1 LRGAAVAIVEP
12 QFTFCRVCRMRSES
26 GFVKQGA
33 LHAWST
39 LAGSIMANL
48 NIVAACFLSALLA
61 SLLAWSLLLGAVAA
75 ERKQA
80 RRDTMDQAVAM
91 ARAYSEQ
98 VARAVSAHDLALR
111 QVRYGWQLSGQSL
124 ALDSAAAAGMYRHA
138 PFSNLAI
145 LGRGGAVLTAMKPG
159 ELPANAASAAF
170 FRVHA
175 GSALDRLVI
184 SPVDDG
190 AGRVRTL
197 RFSRAIGAPAPRF
210 DGVVLVDVPA
220 DEMTLNFF
228 LHRVPPRAIVGLARS
243 DGKLL
248 AAAAEPGTSTELT
261 LPEMAGGDGA
271 LLAGAGQFGDRR
283 ARFFGWHQAG
293 AYPLLAFVGVDEASA
308 MAPFDAA
315 RQAAARQAWLG
326 TLAIFAIAAVLA
338 GFLLRLSWRKR
349 ATQLADE
356 TYRMATE
363 GSSDG
368 FFILGILFNGAG
380 AVDDFEVVDCNQH
393 GATLCHQRRE
403 TLLGRRFSGLYR
415 DDTFARVM
423 DVLRSAV
430 DTGRYDGELEFQP
443 HGADGSR
450 WMQLKAVRSDSK
462 LAITLR
468 DISESKAHVAALEH
482 RGNHDALTGLP
493 NRHWLQ
499 WYLPQAIVRARDNRQ
514 TLALLFIDLD
524 GFKAANDTMGHAAGD
539 ELLRHA
545 AHRLKEAVRP
555 HDNVVRIGG
564 DEFVVILEN
573 ILRVEDAALVARRV
587 IFAFKPKFKLMGGT
601 AVLGTSIGI
610 SSFPSDG
617 EDAATLLQNADV
629 AMYSVKTSGKG
640 SFRFFDPAFYE
651 ALRKELE
658 YEQELRR
665 AIEID
670 EFVIHYQPRMDLA
683 SNRTTSMEALV
694 RWMHPVRGLLEPKE
708 FIPLAEKSGMIV
720 RLGELV
726 LAKVCEQLAQWLLR
740 ETHVVPVSVNISSRQ
755 FNETDV
761 ARIFGAVMARYGVP
775 SHLLEIE
782 LTESSM
788 MGESSHVLE
797 SLSKIRSL
805 GIKLL
810 VDDFGTGYSSLAQL
824 QLLDF
829 DILKVDKAFTSRIE
843 HTEQGT
849 ILFTAI
855 ITMAHALGMR
865 VVAEGVETGNQL
877 MILRALACDEVQGY
891 FISLPQAAAE
901 VQSRL
906 LSPAA

>member
-1 LRGAAVAIVEP
+1 
-12 QFTFCRVCRMRSES
+12 MRADP
-26 GFVKQGA
+26 GVVKHGPFHA
-33 LHAWST
+33 LSS
-39 LAGSIMANL
+39 LVGSILANL
-48 NIVAACFLSALLA
+48 NIVAACFLAALFLSLMSWGFLIGGVLA
-61 SLLAWSLLLGAVAA
+61 DREEGIHDSLT
-75 ERKQA
+75 QA
-80 RRDTMDQAVAM
+80 STM

-98 VARAVSAHDLALR
+98 VARAINSNDLILR
-111 QVRYGWQLSGQSL
+111 QVRYGWQLSQHTM
-124 ALDSAAAAGMYRHA
+124 ALDSPSSDAMFRQA
-138 PFSNLAI
+138 PFSTLAI
-145 LGRGGAVLTAMKPG
+145 IDKHGAFVTATRPG
-159 ELPANAASAAF
+159 AAPDAAGAAY

-175 GSALDRLVI
+175 SSALDRLVV
-184 SPVDDG
+184 SRVDDA
-190 AGRVRTL
+190 AGRVATL
-197 RFSRAIGAPAPRF
+197 QFSRPIRDAGGRF
-210 DGVVLVDVPA
+210 DGVVLIQVAA
-220 DEMTLNFF
+220 DELTLNFF
-228 LHRVPPRAIVGLARS
+228 MHRFAPRGVVGLAAS
-243 DGKLL
+243 DGHLL
-248 AAAAEPGTSTELT
+248 IAVTETNAAQLLS
-261 LPEMAGGDGA
+261 LPELAPAGGSF
-271 LLAGAGQFGDRR
+271 LAGEKWFKDQRQR
-283 ARFFGWHQAG
+283 YLGWHPAG
-293 AYPLLAFVGVDEASA
+293 AYPLLAFIALDQEAA
-308 MAPFDAA
+308 MAQFDAA
-315 RQAAARQAWLG
+315 RATAIRHGKIVTVAIFGAAA
-326 TLAIFAIAAVLA
+326 AVM
-338 GFLLRLSWRKR
+338 GFLLRLTWRKR
-349 ATQLADE
+349 ESQRTGE

-368 FFILGILFNGAG
+368 FFILAMLLNGAG
-380 AVDDFEVVDCNQH
+380 SVDDFEVIDCNQH
-393 GATLCHQRRE
+393 GAALCHQRRE
-403 TLLGRRFSGLYR
+403 TLIGRRFSGLYR

-423 DVLRSAV
+423 EVLRIAV
-430 DTGRYDGELEFQP
+430 ERGEWDGELEFQP
-443 HGADGSR
+443 EGSTDSR
-450 WMQLKAVRSDSK
+450 WMRLKAVRSDSK

-499 WYLPQAIVRARDNRQ
+499 WYLPQAIERARANRQ

-555 HDNVVRIGG
+555 HDNVIRLGG

-573 ILRVEDAALVARRV
+573 NLRVEDAAIVAKRV
-587 IFAFKPKFKLMGGT
+587 IQAFRPKFKLIGGT

-617 EDAATLLQNADV
+617 EDAASLLQNADV

-640 SFRFFDPAFYE
+640 SFRFFDPEFYE
-651 ALRKELE
+651 ALRRELE
-658 YEQELRR
+658 CEQELRR
-665 AIEID
+665 ALEHD

-694 RWMHPVRGLLEPKE
+694 RWQHPVRGLLEPKE
-708 FIPLAEKSGMIV
+708 FIPLAEKTGMIV
-720 RLGELV
+720 LLGELV
-726 LAKVCEQLAQWLLR
+726 LVKVCEQLAQWLQK
-740 ETHVVPVSVNISSRQ
+740 EAHVVPVSVNISSRQ

-761 ARIFGAVMARYGVP
+761 ARIFAAVMARYGVP

-788 MGESSHVLE
+788 MGGSSHVLE
-797 SLSKIRSL
+797 SLSKIRGL

-891 FISLPQAAAE
+891 FISFPQAAAE

>member
-1 LRGAAVAIVEP
+1 
-12 QFTFCRVCRMRSES
+12 MRSRI
-26 GFVKQGA
+26 GVVKQGA
-33 LHAWST
+33 YHAFSS
-39 LAGSIMANL
+39 LVGSIRANW
-48 NIVAACFLSALLA
+48 NIVIPC
-61 SLLAWSLLLGAVAA
+61 LLGALFLSLLSWGFLLGSVAS
-75 ERKQA
+75 EREEGSRDSLEQA
-80 RRDTMDQAVAM
+80 QTM

-98 VARAVSAHDLALR
+98 VARAINSHDVVLR
-111 QVRYGWQLSGQSL
+111 QVRYGWQLSQDGL
-124 ALDSAAAAGMYRHA
+124 ALDSPQAAEMFRYA

-145 LGRGGAVLTAMKPG
+145 IDRNGSLLTAMKPKDVQ
-159 ELPANAASAAF
+159 ANASQDTF
-170 FRVHA
+170 FRIHS
-175 GSALDRLVI
+175 GSLLDQLVI

-190 AGRVRTL
+190 TGKVVAL
-197 RFSRAIGAPAPRF
+197 QFSRSIRAPDGRF
-210 DGVVLVDVPA
+210 DGVVLIQVATNDL
-220 DEMTLNFF
+220 TINFF
-228 LHRVPPRAIVGLARS
+228 MHRLSPRELVGQARN
-243 DGKLL
+243 DGRLL
-248 AAAAEPGTSTELT
+248 IAAADPPAPRIVD
-261 LPEMAGGDGA
+261 LPALAGREGSSHLAGKEFGDGRPRY
-271 LLAGAGQFGDRR
+271 L
-283 ARFFGWHQAG
+283 GWHQAG
-293 AYPLLAFVGVDEASA
+293 AYPIIAFVGLDEATA

-315 RQAAARQAWLG
+315 RNTAIGHAKFIAI
-326 TLAIFAIAAVLA
+326 AIFGVAVIVT
-338 GFLLRLSWRKR
+338 GFLLRLTWRKR
-349 ATQLADE
+349 ESQRTDE

-368 FFILGILFNGAG
+368 FFILGILLNGAG
-380 AVDDFEVVDCNQH
+380 SVDDFEVLDCNQH
-393 GATLCHQRRE
+393 GAALCHQRRE
-403 TLLGRRFSGLYR
+403 TLIGRRFSGLYR
-415 DDTFARVM
+415 DETFAKVM
-423 DVLRSAV
+423 EVLRIAV
-430 DTGRYDGELEFQP
+430 DTGSYDGELEFQP
-443 HGADGSR
+443 AGIDQSR
-450 WMQLKAVRSDSK
+450 WMQLKAVRSDGK

-482 RGNHDALTGLP
+482 RGNHDSLTGLP

-499 WYLPQAIVRARDNRQ
+499 WYLPQAIARARENRQ

-555 HDNVVRIGG
+555 HDNVVRFGG

-573 ILRVEDAALVARRV
+573 NLRIEDAAIVAKRV
-587 IFAFKPKFKLMGGT
+587 ILAFKPKFKLMGGT
-601 AVLGTSIGI
+601 ALLGTSIGI

-617 EDAATLLQNADV
+617 EDAASLLQNADV

-640 SFRFFDPAFYE
+640 SFRFFDPDFYE

-665 AIEID
+665 AIEHD

-694 RWMHPVRGLLEPKE
+694 RWEHPVRGLLEPKE
-708 FIPLAEKSGMIV
+708 FIPLAEKTGMIV

-726 LAKVCEQLAQWLLR
+726 LVKVCEQLAQWLQKE
-740 ETHVVPVSVNISSRQ
+740 ETVVPVSVNISSRQ
-755 FNETDV
+755 FNETNI
-761 ARIFGAVMARYGVP
+761 ARIFSTAMARHGIP
-775 SHLLEIE
+775 ANLLEIE

-788 MGESSHVLE
+788 MGGSSHVLE
-797 SLSKIRSL
+797 SLLKIRDL

-843 HTEQGT
+843 QTEQGK

-865 VVAEGVETGNQL
+865 VVAEGVETSNQL
-877 MILRALACDEVQGY
+877 AILRSLACDEVQGY
-891 FISLPQAAAE
+891 YISFPQAAAD
-901 VQSRL
+901 VQSLL
-906 LSPAA
+906 LSPT

>member
-1 LRGAAVAIVEP
+1 M
-12 QFTFCRVCRMRSES
+12 QSEL
-26 GFVKQGA
+26 GVVKHGRFHA
-33 LHAWST
+33 LSS
-39 LAGSIMANL
+39 LVGSILANL
-48 NIVAACFLSALLA
+48 NIVAACFLAALFL
-61 SLLAWSLLLGAVAA
+61 SLLAWGFLIGGVLTDREEGVQDALA
-75 ERKQA
+75 QA
-80 RRDTMDQAVAM
+80 STM
-91 ARAYSEQ
+91 ARAYAEQ
-98 VARAVSAHDLALR
+98 VARAINSHDLVLR
-111 QVRYGWQLSGQSL
+111 QVRYGWQLSQHTM
-124 ALDSAAAAGMYRHA
+124 ALDSPSSDAMFRQA

-145 LGRGGAVLTAMKPG
+145 IDKNGVLVTATRPGAAP
-159 ELPANAASAAF
+159 NASGAAY

-175 GSALDRLVI
+175 GSALDRLVV
-184 SPVDDG
+184 SRVDDA
-190 AGRVRTL
+190 AGRAEAL
-197 RFSRAIGAPAPRF
+197 QFSRPIRDAGGRF
-210 DGVVLVDVPA
+210 DGVVLIQVAVNDL
-220 DEMTLNFF
+220 TLNFF
-228 LHRVPPRAIVGLARS
+228 MHSFAPRGLVGLAAN
-243 DGKLL
+243 DGHLL
-248 AAAAEPGTSTELT
+248 IAAAEANGASLLA
-261 LPEMAGGDGA
+261 LPELAPGGSSV
-271 LLAGAGQFGDRR
+271 LAGDKWFSDQRDRYL
-283 ARFFGWHQAG
+283 GWHQAG
-293 AYPLLAFVGVDEASA
+293 AYPLLGFIALDEETA
-308 MAPFDAA
+308 MAPFDVA
-315 RQAAARQAWLG
+315 RATAIRHGKLVTIAIFGAAA
-326 TLAIFAIAAVLA
+326 VVM
-338 GFLLRLSWRKR
+338 GFLLRLTWRKR
-349 ATQLADE
+349 ESQRTGE

-368 FFILGILFNGAG
+368 FFILAMLQNGAG
-380 AVDDFEVVDCNQH
+380 SVDDFEVLDCNQH
-393 GATLCHQRRE
+393 GAALCHQRRE
-403 TLLGRRFSGLYR
+403 TLIGRRFSGLYR

-423 DVLRSAV
+423 EVLHIAV
-430 DTGRYDGELEFQP
+430 DSGAWDGELEFQP
-443 HGADGSR
+443 EGSTDSR
-450 WMQLKAVRSDSK
+450 WMQLKAVRSDGK

-499 WYLPQAIVRARDNRQ
+499 WYLPQAIERARENRQ

-555 HDNVVRIGG
+555 HDNVIRFGG

-573 ILRVEDAALVARRV
+573 NLRVEDAAIVAKRV
-587 IFAFKPKFKLMGGT
+587 IQAFKPKFKLIGGT
-601 AVLGTSIGI
+601 AMLGTSIGI

-617 EDAATLLQNADV
+617 EDAASLLQNADV

-640 SFRFFDPAFYE
+640 SFRFFDPEFYE

-665 AIEID
+665 ALEHN

-694 RWMHPVRGLLEPKE
+694 RWVHPTRGLLEPKE
-708 FIPLAEKSGMIV
+708 FIPLAEKTGMIV

-726 LAKVCEQLAQWLLR
+726 LVKVCEQLALWVSK
-740 ETHVVPVSVNISSRQ
+740 EESVVPVSVNISSRQ
-755 FNETDV
+755 FNETDI
-761 ARIFGAVMARYGVP
+761 ARIFSAAMARHAIP

-788 MGESSHVLE
+788 MGGSSHVLE
-797 SLSKIRSL
+797 SLSKIRDL

-843 HTEQGT
+843 QTEQGK

-865 VVAEGVETGNQL
+865 VVAEGVETGSQL
-877 MILRALACDEVQGY
+877 AILRALACDEVQGY
-891 FISLPQAAAE
+891 FISFPKAAGE
-901 VQSRL
+901 VQSLL

>member
-1 LRGAAVAIVEP
+1 
-12 QFTFCRVCRMRSES
+12 
-26 GFVKQGA
+26 
-33 LHAWST
+33 
-39 LAGSIMANL
+39 L
-48 NIVAACFLSALLA
+48 NIVAACFLAALFL
-61 SLLAWSLLLGAVAA
+61 SLLSWGFLIGGVLADREEGTQDSLTQAA
-75 ERKQA
+75 
-80 RRDTMDQAVAM
+80 TM

-98 VARAVSAHDLALR
+98 VARAINSHDLVLR
-111 QVRYGWQLSGQSL
+111 QVRYGWQVSQHAM
-124 ALDSAAAAGMYRHA
+124 ALDSPSANAMFSQA
-138 PFSNLAI
+138 PFSTLAI
-145 LGRGGAVLTAMKPG
+145 IDKHGALVTATGPRAA
-159 ELPANAASAAF
+159 PNAADAAY

-175 GSALDRLVI
+175 SSALDRLVV
-184 SPVDDG
+184 SRVDGG
-190 AGRVRTL
+190 AGPGAAVQ
-197 RFSRAIGAPAPRF
+197 FSRPIRAADGRF
-210 DGVVLVDVPA
+210 DGVVLIEVA
-220 DEMTLNFF
+220 ANELTLNFF
-228 LHRVPPRAIVGLARS
+228 MHRFAPRGLVGLAAS
-243 DGKLL
+243 DGHLL
-248 AAAAEPGTSTELT
+248 IAAAEPNGAELRA
-261 LPEMAGGDGA
+261 LPQPAPAGA
-271 LLAGAGQFGDRR
+271 SVLAGENFFTDQRR
-283 ARFFGWHQAG
+283 RYLGWHRAG
-293 AYPLLAFVGVDEASA
+293 AYPLLAFIALDEETA

-315 RQAAARQAWLG
+315 RASAVRQG
-326 TLAIFAIAAVLA
+326 RIITIAIFAVAAIVM
-338 GFLLRLSWRKR
+338 GFLLRLTWRKR
-349 ATQLADE
+349 ENQRTGE

-368 FFILGILFNGAG
+368 FFILAMLLNGAG
-380 AVDDFEVVDCNQH
+380 SVDDFEVVDCNEH
-393 GATLCHQRRE
+393 GAALCHQRRE
-403 TLLGRRFSGLYR
+403 TLIGRRFSGLYR
-415 DDTFARVM
+415 DDTFSRVM
-423 DVLRSAV
+423 EVLRIAV
-430 DTGRYDGELEFQP
+430 ERGAWDGELEFQP
-443 HGADGSR
+443 ESSSDSR
-450 WMQLKAVRSDSK
+450 WMQLKAVRSDGK

-499 WYLPQAIVRARDNRQ
+499 WYLPQAIERSRENRQ

-555 HDNVVRIGG
+555 HDNVIRFGG

-573 ILRVEDAALVARRV
+573 NLRVEDAAIVAKRV
-587 IFAFKPKFKLMGGT
+587 IQAFRPKFKLIGGT

-610 SSFPSDG
+610 SSFPGDG
-617 EDAATLLQNADV
+617 EDAASLLQNADV

-640 SFRFFDPAFYE
+640 SFRFFDPEFYE
-651 ALRKELE
+651 ALRRELE

-665 AIEID
+665 AIEND

-694 RWMHPVRGLLEPKE
+694 RWMHPSRGLLEPKD
-708 FIPLAEKSGMIV
+708 FIALAEKTGMIV

-726 LAKVCEQLAQWLLR
+726 LGKVCEQLALWVAR
-740 ETHVVPVSVNISSRQ
+740 EESVVPVSVNISSRQ
-755 FNETDV
+755 FNETDI
-761 ARIFGAVMARYGVP
+761 ARIFSAALARHAIP

-788 MGESSHVLE
+788 MGSSTHVLE
-797 SLSKIRSL
+797 SLSKIRDL

-843 HTEQGT
+843 QTEQGK

-865 VVAEGVETGNQL
+865 VVAEGVETGSQL
-877 MILRALACDEVQGY
+877 AILRALACDEVQGY
-891 FISLPQAAAE
+891 FISFPQAAE
-901 VQSRL
+901 EMQSLL

>member
-1 LRGAAVAIVEP
+1 LSSLV
-12 QFTFCRVCRMRSES
+12 
-26 GFVKQGA
+26 
-33 LHAWST
+33 
-39 LAGSIMANL
+39 GSILANL
-48 NIVAACFLSALLA
+48 NIVAACFLAALFL
-61 SLLAWSLLLGAVAA
+61 SLLSWGFLIGGVLADREEGQQDALA
-75 ERKQA
+75 QA
-80 RRDTMDQAVAM
+80 STM
-91 ARAYSEQ
+91 ARADSEQ
-98 VARAVSAHDLALR
+98 VARAINSHDLVLR
-111 QVRYGWQLSGQSL
+111 QVRNAWQLSQHTM
-124 ALDSAAAAGMYRHA
+124 ALDSSSAASMFRQAS
-138 PFSNLAI
+138 FSTLAI
-145 LGRGGAVLTAMKPG
+145 IDKHGALVTATRPG
-159 ELPANAASAAF
+159 EAPDAQGAAY

-175 GSALDRLVI
+175 GSALDRLVV
-184 SPVDDG
+184 SLVDDAG
-190 AGRVRTL
+190 GRVAAL
-197 RFSRAIGAPAPRF
+197 RFSRPVRDAAGRF
-210 DGVVLVDVPA
+210 DGVVLIEVA
-220 DEMTLNFF
+220 ANELTLNFF
-228 LHRVPPRAIVGLARS
+228 MHRFAPRGLVGLAAD
-243 DGKLL
+243 DGPLL
-248 AAAAEPGTSTELT
+248 IAAAEANGARLFALPELT
-261 LPEMAGGDGA
+261 PGGGSV
-271 LLAGAGQFGDRR
+271 LAGARWFSDQRDRYL
-283 ARFFGWHQAG
+283 GWHQAG
-293 AYPLLAFVGVDEASA
+293 AYPLLAFIALDEETA

-315 RQAAARQAWLG
+315 RATAVRHG
-326 TLAIFAIAAVLA
+326 KIVTIAIFGVAAIVM
-338 GFLLRLSWRKR
+338 GFLLRLTWRKR
-349 ATQLADE
+349 ESQRTGE

-368 FFILGILFNGAG
+368 FFILAMLLNGAG
-380 AVDDFEVVDCNQH
+380 SVDDFEVVDCNEH
-393 GATLCHQRRE
+393 GAALCHQRRE
-403 TLLGRRFSGLYR
+403 KLIGRRFSGLYR
-415 DDTFARVM
+415 DDTFSRVM
-423 DVLRSAV
+423 EVLRIAV
-430 DTGRYDGELEFQP
+430 ERGAWDGELEFQP
-443 HGADGSR
+443 EGSTDSR

-499 WYLPQAIVRARDNRQ
+499 WYLPQAIERARENRQ

-555 HDNVVRIGG
+555 HDNVIRLGG

-573 ILRVEDAALVARRV
+573 NLRIEDAAIVAKRV
-587 IFAFKPKFKLMGGT
+587 IQAFRPKFKLIGGT

-617 EDAATLLQNADV
+617 EDAASLLQNADV

-640 SFRFFDPAFYE
+640 SFRFFDPEFYE
-651 ALRKELE
+651 ALRRELE

-665 AIEID
+665 ALEND

-694 RWMHPVRGLLEPKE
+694 RWGHPSRGLLEPKD
-708 FIPLAEKSGMIV
+708 FIPLAEKTGMIV

-726 LAKVCEQLAQWLLR
+726 LGKVCEQLALWVR
-740 ETHVVPVSVNISSRQ
+740 KEESVVPVSVNISSRQ
-755 FNETDV
+755 FNETDI
-761 ARIFGAVMARYGVP
+761 ARIFSTAMARHAIP
-775 SHLLEIE
+775 AQLLEIE

-788 MGESSHVLE
+788 MGGSTHVLE
-797 SLSKIRSL
+797 SLSKIRDL

-843 HTEQGT
+843 QTEQGK

-865 VVAEGVETGNQL
+865 VVAEGVETGSQL
-877 MILRALACDEVQGY
+877 AILRALACDEVQGY
-891 FISLPQAAAE
+891 FISFPQAAGE
-901 VQSRL
+901 MQSLL

>member
-1 LRGAAVAIVEP
+1 
-12 QFTFCRVCRMRSES
+12 MRSES
-26 GFVKQGA
+26 GVFKQGA
-33 LHAWST
+33 FHALSS
-39 LAGSIMANL
+39 LVGSIVANL
-48 NIVAACFLSALLA
+48 NIVAACLLSALLV
-61 SLLAWSLLLGAVAA
+61 SLVGWSLLLGAVASD
-75 ERKQA
+75 RKQA
-80 RRDTMDQAVAM
+80 IRDTMDQAQTM
-91 ARAYSEQ
+91 ARDYSEQ
-98 VARAVSAHDLALR
+98 VARAINSHDLVLR
-111 QVRYGWQLSGQSL
+111 QIRYGWQLSGQSL
-124 ALDSAAAAGMYRHA
+124 SLDSARAAEMYRYA

-145 LGRGGAVLTAMKPG
+145 LDKGGAVLTTMKPDQV
-159 ELPANAASAAF
+159 PANASGAAF
-170 FRVHA
+170 FRAHA
-175 GSALDRLVI
+175 DSLLDRLVI
-184 SPVDDG
+184 SPIDDD
-190 AGRVRTL
+190 AGHVRAL
-197 RFSRAIGAPAPRF
+197 RFSRAIRAADGRF
-210 DGVVLVDVPA
+210 DGVVLIQVPTDA
-220 DEMTLNFF
+220 LTLNFF
-228 LHRVPPRAIVGLARS
+228 THRFPPIAIAGLARL

-248 AAAAEPGTSTELT
+248 VAAAEPNTSPQLR
-261 LPEMAGGDGA
+261 LPAMAASEGSV
-271 LLAGAGQFGDRR
+271 LAGASGFGDGR
-283 ARFFGWHQAG
+283 ARFVGWNRAG
-293 AYPLLAFVGVDEASA
+293 AFPLIVFIGLDEASA
-308 MAPFDAA
+308 MAPVDAA
-315 RQAAARQAWLG
+315 RHSALAKARLG
-326 TLAIFAIAAVLA
+326 TLAIFAIAAVVM
-338 GFLLRLSWRKR
+338 GFLLRLTWRKR
-349 ATQLADE
+349 ESQRTDE

-363 GSSDG
+363 GRSDG
-368 FFILGILFNGAG
+368 FFILGILLNGAG
-380 AVDDFEVVDCNQH
+380 SVDDFEVVDCNQH
-393 GATLCHQRRE
+393 GAALCHQRRE
-403 TLLGRRFSGLYR
+403 TLIGRRFSGLYR

-423 DVLRSAV
+423 DVLRIAV
-430 DTGRYDGELEFQP
+430 DTGLYDGELEFQP
-443 HGADGSR
+443 QGTDGSR
-450 WMQLKAVRSDSK
+450 WMQLKAVRSDGK

-482 RGNHDALTGLP
+482 RGNHDSLTGLP

-573 ILRVEDAALVARRV
+573 NLRVEDAAIVAKRV

-617 EDAATLLQNADV
+617 EDAAALLQNADV

-640 SFRFFDPAFYE
+640 SFRFFDPEFYE

-683 SNRTTSMEALV
+683 SSRTTSMEALV
-694 RWMHPVRGLLEPKE
+694 RWVHPVRGLLEPKE

-726 LAKVCEQLAQWLLR
+726 LVKVCEQLAQWVVK
-740 ETHVVPVSVNISSRQ
+740 EEHVVPVSVNISSRQ
-755 FNETDV
+755 FNETDI
-761 ARIFGAVMARYGVP
+761 ARNFSTIMARYGIP

-788 MGESSHVLE
+788 MGGSSHVLE
-797 SLSKIRSL
+797 SLSKIRDL

-843 HTEQGT
+843 QTEQGT

-891 FISLPQAAAE
+891 YISFPQAAAE

>member
-1 LRGAAVAIVEP
+1 
-12 QFTFCRVCRMRSES
+12 MRSQP
-26 GFVKQGA
+26 GVVKQGA
-33 LHAWST
+33 FHALSS
-39 LAGSIMANL
+39 LVACIVANL
-48 NIVAACFLSALLA
+48 NVVVACFLAALFL
-61 SLLAWSLLLGAVAA
+61 SLLSWGILLGSVASDRQQGVKDSL
-75 ERKQA
+75 EQA
-80 RRDTMDQAVAM
+80 LTM

-98 VARAVSAHDLALR
+98 VARAINSHDLVLR
-111 QVRYGWQLSGQSL
+111 QVRYGWQLSRRTL
-124 ALDSAAAAGMYRHA
+124 PLDSPAAAEMYRNA

-145 LGRGGAVLTAMKPG
+145 IDRDGSLVTAMKPRDV
-159 ELPANAASAAF
+159 ANASGAAY

-175 GSALDRLVI
+175 GSSLDQLVV
-184 SPVDDG
+184 SPVEDASG
-190 AGRVRTL
+190 HVL
-197 RFSRAIGAPAPRF
+197 ELQFSRAIRGSDGRF
-210 DGVVLVDVPA
+210 DGVVLIQVA
-220 DEMTLNFF
+220 TDELTRKFF
-228 LHRVPPRAIVGLARS
+228 MHRMSPRELVGLARN
-243 DGKLL
+243 DGRLL
-248 AAAAEPGTSTELT
+248 VTAAEPGGPARFG
-261 LPEMAGGDGA
+261 LPA
-271 LLAGAGQFGDRR
+271 LAASEGSMRVLGSQFGNGEPRYL
-283 ARFFGWHQAG
+283 GWHQAG
-293 AYPLLAFVGVDEASA
+293 PYPLVAFIALDEAAA

-315 RQAAARQAWLG
+315 RNLAVARA
-326 TLAIFAIAAVLA
+326 TIVTVAIFGAGAVVT
-338 GFLLRLSWRKR
+338 GFLLRLAWRKR
-349 ATQLADE
+349 ASQRTDE

-368 FFILGILFNGAG
+368 FFILGTLLNGAG
-380 AVDDFEVVDCNQH
+380 SVDDFEVIDCNQH
-393 GATLCHQRRE
+393 GAALCHQRRE
-403 TLLGRRFSGLYR
+403 TLIGRRFSGLYR

-423 DVLRSAV
+423 QVLRAAV
-430 DTGRYDGELEFQP
+430 DTGSFDGELEFQP
-443 HGADGSR
+443 AGTDQSR
-450 WMQLKAVRSDSK
+450 WMQLKAVRSGRK

-499 WYLPQAIVRARDNRQ
+499 WYLPQAIVRARENRQ

-573 ILRVEDAALVARRV
+573 NLRVEDAAIVAKR
-587 IFAFKPKFKLMGGT
+587 IILAFKPKFKLIGGT
-601 AVLGTSIGI
+601 ALLGTSIGI

-617 EDAATLLQNADV
+617 EDAASLLQNADV

-640 SFRFFDPAFYE
+640 SFRFFDPDFYE
-651 ALRKELE
+651 ALRRELE
-658 YEQELRR
+658 YEKELRR

-694 RWMHPVRGLLEPKE
+694 RWLHPARGLLEPIE

-726 LAKVCEQLAQWLLR
+726 LLKVCEQLAQWVLK
-740 ETHVVPVSVNISSRQ
+740 EEKVVPVSVNISSRQ
-755 FNETDV
+755 FNETDI
-761 ARIFGAVMARYGVP
+761 ARIFSTAMARHGIP
-775 SHLLEIE
+775 AHLLEIE

-788 MGESSHVLE
+788 MGGSTHVLE
-797 SLSKIRSL
+797 SLSKIRAL

-843 HTEQGT
+843 QTEQGK

-865 VVAEGVETGNQL
+865 VVAEGVETGKQL
-877 MILRALACDEVQGY
+877 AILRALACDEVQGY
-891 FISLPQAAAE
+891 YISFPQAAAD
-901 VQSRL
+901 VQSVL

>member
-1 LRGAAVAIVEP
+1 
-12 QFTFCRVCRMRSES
+12 MRSEP
-26 GFVKQGA
+26 GAVKQGTYHA
-33 LHAWST
+33 LAS
-39 LAGSIMANL
+39 LVGSIVANL
-48 NIVAACFLSALLA
+48 NIVVACFLSALLL
-61 SLLAWSLLLGAVAA
+61 SLLSWALLLGGVASDR
-75 ERKQA
+75 EDGS
-80 RRDTMDQAVAM
+80 RDALDQALTM

-98 VARAVSAHDLALR
+98 AQRAINSHDLVLR
-111 QVRYGWQLSGQSL
+111 QLRYGWELSRHTL
-124 ALDSAAAAGMYRHA
+124 TLDSAAAVEMYRYA
-138 PFSNLAI
+138 PFYNLAI
-145 LGRGGAVLTAMKPG
+145 VDRNGVVVTAMKPKAVLG
-159 ELPANAASAAF
+159 DASNAAY

-175 GSALDRLVI
+175 GSASDQLVI
-184 SPVDDG
+184 SPIDDG
-190 AGRVRTL
+190 AGKVSAL
-197 RFSRAIGAPAPRF
+197 RFSRTIRSADGRF
-210 DGVVLVDVPA
+210 DGVVLIQVATAELTV
-220 DEMTLNFF
+220 NFF
-228 LHRVPPRAIVGLARS
+228 MHRFAPHGLVGLERQ
-243 DGKLL
+243 DGRLL
-248 AAAAEPGTSTELT
+248 VAGAEPQAPPQFG
-261 LPEMAGGDGA
+261 LPAMAGAEGST
-271 LLAGAGQFGDRR
+271 LAGASWFGDKR
-283 ARFFGWHQAG
+283 ARYLGWHQAG
-293 AYPLLAFVGVDEASA
+293 AYPITAFVGLDEATA

-315 RQAAARQAWLG
+315 RHLAVSHARIA
-326 TLAIFAIAAVLA
+326 TLVIFAVFAVVM
-338 GFLLRLSWRKR
+338 GFMLRLTWRKR
-349 ATQLADE
+349 ESQRTDE

-368 FFILGILFNGAG
+368 FFILGILLNGAG
-380 AVDDFEVVDCNQH
+380 SVDDFEVVDCNVH
-393 GATLCHQRRE
+393 GAALCHQRRE
-403 TLLGRRFSGLYR
+403 TLIGRRFSGLYR
-415 DDTFARVM
+415 DETFARVM
-423 DVLRSAV
+423 DVLRVAV
-430 DTGRYDGELEFQP
+430 DTGSYDGELEFQP
-443 HGADGSR
+443 QGNDDSR
-450 WMQLKAVRSDSK
+450 WMQLKAVRSERK

-482 RGNHDALTGLP
+482 RSNHDALTGLP

-499 WYLPQAIVRARDNRQ
+499 WYLPQAIGRARENRQ

-555 HDNVVRIGG
+555 HDNVIRFGG

-573 ILRVEDAALVARRV
+573 NLRVEDAAIVAKRV
-587 IFAFKPKFKLMGGT
+587 ILAFKPKFKLMGGT
-601 AVLGTSIGI
+601 AILGTSIGI

-617 EDAATLLQNADV
+617 DDAATLLQNADV

-640 SFRFFDPAFYE
+640 SFRFFDPEFYE
-651 ALRKELE
+651 ALRRELE
-658 YEQELRR
+658 YERELRK

-694 RWMHPVRGLLEPKE
+694 RWMHPARGLLEPIE
-708 FIPLAEKSGMIV
+708 FIPLAEKTGMIV

-726 LAKVCEQLAQWLLR
+726 LVKVCEQLAQWVLKE
-740 ETHVVPVSVNISSRQ
+740 ETVVPVSVNISSRQ
-755 FNETDV
+755 FIETDI
-761 ARIFGAVMARYGVP
+761 ARIFSSVMARYGIP
-775 SHLLEIE
+775 SNLLEIE

-788 MGESSHVLE
+788 MGGSSHVLE
-797 SLSKIRSL
+797 SLSKIRKL

-843 HTEQGT
+843 QTEQGT

-891 FISLPQAAAE
+891 FISFPQAAAE

-906 LSPAA
+906 LFHAS

>member
-1 LRGAAVAIVEP
+1 
-12 QFTFCRVCRMRSES
+12 MRSES
-26 GFVKQGA
+26 GVVKQGA
-33 LHAWST
+33 FHALSS
-39 LAGSIMANL
+39 LVGSIVANW
-48 NIVAACFLSALLA
+48 NIVAACLLSAMLV
-61 SLLAWSLLLGAVAA
+61 SLMGWAVLLGTVASDR
-75 ERKQA
+75 EETS
-80 RRDTMDQAVAM
+80 RDTMNQALMM

-98 VARAVSAHDLALR
+98 VALAINAHDLVLR
-111 QVRYGWQLSGQSL
+111 QLRYSWQLSGQSL
-124 ALDSAAAAGMYRHA
+124 SLHSAEAVEMYRYA
-138 PFSNLAI
+138 SFSNVAI
-145 LGRGGAVLTAMKPG
+145 FDKGGTVLTAMKPDQV
-159 ELPANAASAAF
+159 LPKASGAAF
-170 FRVHA
+170 FRAHA
-175 GSALDRLVI
+175 DSPLDRLVI
-184 SPVDDG
+184 SPIDDG
-190 AGRVRTL
+190 AGGVRAL
-197 RFSRAIGAPAPRF
+197 RFSRAIRTADGRF
-210 DGVVLVDVPA
+210 DGVVLIQVPTA
-220 DEMTLNFF
+220 ELTVNFF
-228 LHRVPPRAIVGLARS
+228 MHRFPPLAIVGLARL
-243 DGKLL
+243 DGKRLV
-248 AAAAEPGTSTELT
+248 AAAEPTTSTQFD
-261 LPEMAGGDGA
+261 LPPMAPVGGGM
-271 LLAGAGQFGDRR
+271 LAGASRFGDGR
-283 ARFFGWHQAG
+283 ARYLGWHQAG
-293 AYPLLAFVGVDEASA
+293 AYPLVAFIGLDEAAA

-315 RQAAARQAWLG
+315 RDSAIAHARLG
-326 TLAIFAIAAVLA
+326 TLAIFGIAVVVM
-338 GFLLRLSWRKR
+338 GFLLRLTWRKR
-349 ATQLADE
+349 ESQRTDE

-368 FFILGILFNGAG
+368 FFILAILLNGAG
-380 AVDDFEVVDCNQH
+380 SVDDFEVVDCNQH
-393 GATLCHQRRE
+393 GAALCHQRRE
-403 TLLGRRFSGLYR
+403 TLIGRRFSGLYR

-423 DVLRSAV
+423 DVLRVAV
-430 DTGRYDGELEFQP
+430 DTGLYDGELEFQP
-443 HGADGSR
+443 QTSDDSR
-450 WMQLKAVRSDSK
+450 WMQLKAVRSDGK

-499 WYLPQAIVRARDNRQ
+499 WYLPQAIVRARENRQ

-524 GFKAANDTMGHAAGD
+524 GFKSANDTMGHAAGD

-564 DEFVVILEN
+564 DEFVVILEHH
-573 ILRVEDAALVARRV
+573 LRVEDAAIVAKRV
-587 IFAFKPKFKLMGGT
+587 IFAFKPKFKLLGGT

-640 SFRFFDPAFYE
+640 SFRFFDPEFYE
-651 ALRKELE
+651 ALRRELE

-683 SNRTTSMEALV
+683 SSRTTSMEALV
-694 RWMHPVRGLLEPKE
+694 RWMHPTRGLLEPKE
-708 FIPLAEKSGMIV
+708 FIALAEKTGMIL

-726 LAKVCEQLAQWLLR
+726 LVKVCEQLAQWVLK
-740 ETHVVPVSVNISSRQ
+740 EEHVVPVSVNISSRQ
-755 FNETDV
+755 FNETDI
-761 ARIFGAVMARYGVP
+761 ARIFSTVMARYGIP

-788 MGESSHVLE
+788 MGGSSHVLE
-797 SLSKIRSL
+797 SLSKIRDL

-865 VVAEGVETGNQL
+865 VVAEGVETVNQL
-877 MILRALACDEVQGY
+877 MILRELSCDEVQGY
-891 FISLPQAAAE
+891 YISFPQAAAE

>member
-1 LRGAAVAIVEP
+1 
-12 QFTFCRVCRMRSES
+12 MRSES
-26 GFVKQGA
+26 GVVKQGA
-33 LHAWST
+33 FHALSS
-39 LAGSIMANL
+39 LVASIVANL
-48 NIVAACFLSALLA
+48 NIVVACLLSALLV
-61 SLLAWSLLLGAVAA
+61 SLLGWSLLLGAVAA
-75 ERKQA
+75 DRQEA
-80 RRDTMDQAVAM
+80 SRDTMEQALTM

-98 VARAVSAHDLALR
+98 VARAINSYDLVLR
-111 QVRYGWQLSGQSL
+111 QIRYGWQLSRQSL
-124 ALDSAAAAGMYRHA
+124 ALDSAGAAEMYA
-138 PFSNLAI
+138 YATFSNLAF
-145 LGRGGAVLTAMKPG
+145 LDRDGAVLTAMKPG
-159 ELPANAASAAF
+159 EVMPDAARAAY

-175 GSALDRLVI
+175 GSPLDRLVI
-184 SPVDDG
+184 SPIEDG
-190 AGRVRTL
+190 AGHVLAL
-197 RFSRAIGAPAPRF
+197 RFSRAIRAADGRF
-210 DGVVLVDVPA
+210 DGVVLIQVPTN
-220 DEMTLNFF
+220 ELTLNFF
-228 LHRVPPRAIVGLARS
+228 MHRFPPRAIVGLARA
-243 DGKLL
+243 DAELL
-248 AAAAEPGTSTELT
+248 VAAAEPNTSTQLG
-261 LPEMAGGDGA
+261 LPPLAASEGSV
-271 LLAGAGQFGDRR
+271 LAGASPFGDRR
-283 ARFFGWHQAG
+283 ARFLGWHHAG
-293 AYPLLAFVGVDEASA
+293 AYPLVAFIGLDEAAA

-315 RQAAARQAWLG
+315 RKSAVAHAQVG
-326 TLAIFAIAAVLA
+326 TLVIFGIAALVM
-338 GFLLRLSWRKR
+338 GFLLRLTWRKR
-349 ATQLADE
+349 ESQRTDE

-368 FFILGILFNGAG
+368 FFILGILLNGAG
-380 AVDDFEVVDCNQH
+380 SVDDFEVVDCNQH
-393 GATLCHQRRE
+393 GAAFCHQRRE
-403 TLLGRRFSGLYR
+403 TLIGRRFSGLYR

-423 DVLRSAV
+423 DVLRIAV
-430 DTGRYDGELEFQP
+430 DTGLYDGELEFQP
-443 HGADGSR
+443 QDTDNSR
-450 WMQLKAVRSDSK
+450 WMQLKAVRSDGK

-499 WYLPQAIVRARDNRQ
+499 WYLPQAIERAREQRQ

-555 HDNVVRIGG
+555 HDNVIRIGG

-573 ILRVEDAALVARRV
+573 NLRVEDAAIVAKRV

-601 AVLGTSIGI
+601 AMLGTSIGI

-640 SFRFFDPAFYE
+640 SFRFFDPEFYE

-694 RWMHPVRGLLEPKE
+694 RWMHPVRGLLEPRE
-708 FIPLAEKSGMIV
+708 FIPLAEKTGMIV

-726 LAKVCEQLAQWLLR
+726 LVKVCEQLAQWILK
-740 ETHVVPVSVNISSRQ
+740 EQHVVPVSVNISSRQ
-755 FNETDV
+755 FNETDI
-761 ARIFGAVMARYGVP
+761 ARIFSSVMARYGIP
-775 SHLLEIE
+775 ANLLEIE

-788 MGESSHVLE
+788 MGSSSHVLE
-797 SLSKIRSL
+797 SLSKIRDL

-824 QLLDF
+824 QMLDF

-843 HTEQGT
+843 QTEQGT

-891 FISLPQAAAE
+891 FISFPQAAAE